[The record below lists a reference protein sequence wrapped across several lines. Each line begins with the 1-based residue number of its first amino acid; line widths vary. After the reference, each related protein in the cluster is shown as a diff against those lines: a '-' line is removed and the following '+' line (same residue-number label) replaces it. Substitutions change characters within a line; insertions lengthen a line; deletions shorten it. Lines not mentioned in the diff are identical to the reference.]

1 VNTRIGFMQGRLSP
15 LVDGRIQSFPWST
28 WRREF
33 ADASRLGFSLIEWTL
48 DQENLYQ
55 NPLLMAEGRA
65 EILSL
70 CARYRVAIPSL
81 TGDCFMQ
88 QPFWR
93 ASPEKRQGLMRDF
106 ISIASACQEIGAKL
120 LVVPLVDNGSI
131 ENEDQE
137 DVLVEF
143 LTEQSD
149 FLESAGLRIVFES
162 DFPPEALAAM
172 MGRLSPSLFG
182 VNYDIGNSAALGY
195 RPRQEFAA
203 YGSRIFNVH
212 VKDRMI
218 GGTTVSLGTGSAN
231 FEEVF
236 SELARLNYKGNFILQ
251 TARAE
256 DDDHAGPLVRYR
268 DMTERWIAQ
277 SGLRPN

>member
-1 VNTRIGFMQGRLSP
+1 MNARIGFMQGRLSP
-15 LVDGRIQSFPWST
+15 IVDGRIQSFPWNT
-28 WRREF
+28 WQREF
-33 ADASRLGFSLIEWTL
+33 VDASRLGFSLIEWTL
-48 DQENLYQ
+48 DQDDLYQ

-65 EILSL
+65 EIMGL
-70 CARYRVAIPSL
+70 CARYGVEIPSL

-93 ASPEKRQGLMRDF
+93 APPEKSQSLMRDF
-106 ISIASACQEIGAKL
+106 ISIARACQEIGAKL

-131 ENEDQE
+131 ESRDQE
-137 DVLVEF
+137 DVLVGF
-143 LTEQSD
+143 LVEQTD
-149 FLESAGLRIVFES
+149 FLQSAGLRIAFES
-162 DFPPEALAAM
+162 DFPPAALAAM

-182 VNYDIGNSAALGY
+182 VSYDIGNSAALGY
-195 RPRQEFAA
+195 SPRQEFAA

-218 GGTTVSLGTGSAN
+218 GGATVPLGAGSAN

-236 SELARLNYKGNFILQ
+236 SQLASLHYKGNFILQ

-268 DMTERWIAQ
+268 DMTARWIAQ
-277 SGLRPN
+277 SGLSSN